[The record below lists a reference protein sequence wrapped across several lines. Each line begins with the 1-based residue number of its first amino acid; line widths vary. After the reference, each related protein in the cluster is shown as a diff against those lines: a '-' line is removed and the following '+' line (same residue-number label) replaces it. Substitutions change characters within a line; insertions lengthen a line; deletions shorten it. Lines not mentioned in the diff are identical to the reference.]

1 MTLMNYADTA
11 ELLGLKTSTLY
22 AMVSR
27 QQIPYVRL
35 GKRLVRFDRDQLLE
49 WLTERTV
56 VPAGTHTRLGVV
68 GGAQK

>member
-27 QQIPYVRL
+27 QQRPYVRL
-35 GKRLVRFDRDQLLE
+35 GKRLVRFDRDQLLA
-49 WLTERTV
+49 WLSERTV
-56 VPAGTHTRLGVV
+56 VPAGTDTGLGVV
-68 GGAQK
+68 GVQR

>member
-35 GKRLVRFDRDQLLE
+35 GKRLVRFDRDQLLA
-49 WLTERTV
+49 WLSERTV
-56 VPAGTHTRLGVV
+56 VPAGTDTGLGVV
-68 GGAQK
+68 GVQR